1 MNAEKIYNQYKQ
13 EENVLGRLAQ
23 IKRMAAACWTNY
35 EATLPKDSLSKITDN
50 TTNKDNKTTQLKNIS
65 TIINSL
71 ISTMLLPSTTP
82 DNVKD
87 IIKKEEKIKLEK

>member
-1 MNAEKIYNQYKQ
+1 M
-13 EENVLGRLAQ
+13 
-23 IKRMAAACWTNY
+23 M
-35 EATLPKDSLSKITDN
+35 

-65 TIINSL
+65 TIIKSL